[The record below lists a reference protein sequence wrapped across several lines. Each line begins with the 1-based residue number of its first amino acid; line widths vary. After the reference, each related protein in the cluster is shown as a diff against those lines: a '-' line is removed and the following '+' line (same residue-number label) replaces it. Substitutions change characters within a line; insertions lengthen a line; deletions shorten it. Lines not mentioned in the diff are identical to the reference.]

1 MNFNTNAS
9 FLAQLSIRAKL
20 GILTLVSILGLILVT
35 GFSAREQYQQ
45 SLQDRQARVQQQ
57 VESASGV
64 LTWAHQL
71 ETSGKLPRAQAQELA
86 RTAIGQMRYDKKE
99 YFWLNDMQGIM
110 LMHPKADL
118 IGKGGDSVRDPN
130 GFLVLDEGVKVV
142 RQDGAGFM
150 SYFWPKPGKDV
161 PVGKIS
167 YVQGFAPWAWVL
179 GSGLYVDDLY
189 DQFIIRAWGLGLQ
202 VLIVALIVGLIGF
215 VISRA
220 VVRGIGQA
228 VAVTQA
234 MAAGDLTVNIEAKG
248 HDEIARLLRAMA
260 DMQIG
265 LATVVANVRHSS
277 EGVSTASAEIAQ
289 GNNDLS
295 ARTEAQASALEQ
307 TTASMEQL
315 SATVTQNADSARQAN
330 ELAASASTVAVHG
343 GEVVAQVVDT
353 MKGINAAS
361 RKIADI
367 ISIIDGIAFQTNILA
382 LNAAVEAARAGE
394 QGRGFAVVASEVRAL
409 AGRSAEAAKE
419 IKSLIN
425 ASVARVEQGSTL
437 VDQAGSTMTEVVSS
451 IRRVT
456 DLMGEISSA
465 SDEQSLGVSQ
475 IGQAVSQMDQVTQQN
490 AALVEQM
497 AAAASSLNSQAQEL
511 VQVVAVFKLGESGA
525 AHGITTQVFA
535 PGAAPAANLPFQP
548 ARRRVLAAPKP
559 AGSAAEGIGINLD
572 SAIRAHADWRN
583 KLRHAA
589 AKHEQLDAQ
598 TISRDDCCEMGR
610 WLHGAG
616 GSRYGGKPIFVELIA
631 GHKNFHEQAGKVAR
645 AVNQGDA
652 QVAHMMDSG
661 TPFSRASNEVGRLI
675 VQLKKEFKKELK
687 PAMRR
692 APPRALASAKPGAGA
707 DDWDTF

>member
-1 MNFNTNAS
+1 MNFNTNAN

-57 VESASGV
+57 VEAATGV
-64 LTWAHQL
+64 LIWAHQL
-71 ETSGKLPRAQAQELA
+71 ETSGKLPKAQAQELA
-86 RTAIGQMRYDKKE
+86 KTAIGQMRYDKKE

-150 SYFWPKPGKDV
+150 SYFWPKPGKDM

-248 HDEIARLLRAMA
+248 NDEIARLLRAMA

-525 AHGITTQVFA
+525 AHGITTQV
-535 PGAAPAANLPFQP
+535 QP

-589 AKHEQLDAQ
+589 AKHEQLDVQ

-675 VQLKKEFKKELK
+675 VQLKKELKKEGQPVLRRSAPKAQASTK
-687 PAMRR
+687 PA
-692 APPRALASAKPGAGA
+692 AEA
-707 DDWDTF
+707 DGWDTF